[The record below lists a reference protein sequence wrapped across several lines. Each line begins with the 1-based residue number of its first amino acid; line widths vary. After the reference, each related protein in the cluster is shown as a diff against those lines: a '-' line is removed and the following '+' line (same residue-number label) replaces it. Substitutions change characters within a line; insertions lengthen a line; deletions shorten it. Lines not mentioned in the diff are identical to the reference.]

1 MYGLAPRGELRL
13 RLFFPFCG
21 FDVSGIMVVAEV
33 VGCATKDT
41 EHGGRP
47 VFPGDACY
55 GSHDGCQYQYEAVV
69 FHEGGEV
76 HCFFSAGGL

>member
-1 MYGLAPRGELRL
+1 MGPISI
-13 RLFFPFCG
+13 FFMAAFCG

-55 GSHDGCQYQYEAVV
+55 GSPEGCEYQYEAVV
-69 FHEGGEV
+69 FHEGGDV